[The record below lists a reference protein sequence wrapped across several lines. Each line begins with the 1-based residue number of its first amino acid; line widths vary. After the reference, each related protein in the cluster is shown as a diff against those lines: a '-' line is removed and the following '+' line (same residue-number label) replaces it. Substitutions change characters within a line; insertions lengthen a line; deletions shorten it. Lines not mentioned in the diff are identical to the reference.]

1 MYCCS
6 ISIIALRQI
15 EAHQVGVDQP
25 HNMENMNP
33 ELSSVDRTAV
43 SPQSMLLPFPRF
55 TNFSFVDQGKPEEN
69 ARLIE

>member
-1 MYCCS
+1 
-6 ISIIALRQI
+6 
-15 EAHQVGVDQP
+15 
-25 HNMENMNP
+25 MENMNP